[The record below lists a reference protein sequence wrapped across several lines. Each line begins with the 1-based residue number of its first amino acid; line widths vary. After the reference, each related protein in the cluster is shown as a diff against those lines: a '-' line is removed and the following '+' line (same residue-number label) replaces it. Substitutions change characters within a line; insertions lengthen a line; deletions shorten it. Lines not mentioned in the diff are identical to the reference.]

1 MRQDIRLLRHRVM
14 RLPFIE
20 HIQAAWL
27 VHGGSSVMLRWNT
40 IDKWSVSLCGL
51 GCDVSLLCPVS
62 NDNTRPG
69 IGRYGTKVVRYLEDG
84 DTVEDAELYNGALI
98 QPVLDD
104 GEYGILLCFVSLW
117 LLFPFCY

>member
-1 MRQDIRLLRHRVM
+1 MKIQMRHDIRLLRHRVM

-62 NDNTRPG
+62 NDNAPAGMALRLCG
-69 IGRYGTKVVRYLEDG
+69 ISKT
-84 DTVEDAELYNGALI
+84 
-98 QPVLDD
+98 
-104 GEYGILLCFVSLW
+104 GILLRTPSFTMER
-117 LLFPFCY
+117 